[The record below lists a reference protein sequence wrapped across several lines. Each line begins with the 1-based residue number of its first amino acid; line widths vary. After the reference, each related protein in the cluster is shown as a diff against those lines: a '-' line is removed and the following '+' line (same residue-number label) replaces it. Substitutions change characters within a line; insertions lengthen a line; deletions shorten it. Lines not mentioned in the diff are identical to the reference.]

1 MSVHNPTQI
10 QVHPTAIITGE
21 VEMGEGVEIGPYC
34 VVTGPVKLGGFVVL
48 HPGVI
53 IGEPA
58 EAYDPVHLESDNPIE
73 VGKETVLRENVVVQR
88 GLKDGAGT
96 RIGPNCYIMHGT
108 HVAHDVQLEEY
119 VTCAPRVVLGGHTTV
134 MCYAYLGIGAM
145 THQWVV
151 VGSCAMLG
159 MGAVVTKHIQPG
171 YTVVGVPA
179 KFTCLNTLGL
189 ERAGV
194 QKPHYDDLSEK
205 NEFIRWKKRET
216 ERWREHRGREPERLD
231 R

>member
-1 MSVHNPTQI
+1 MGEDREIHQ
-10 QVHPTAIITGE
+10 TAIITGD
-21 VEMGEGVEIGPYC
+21 VIMGEGVQIGPYC
-34 VVTGPVKLGGFVVL
+34 VVTGPVKLGNFVVL

-58 EAYDPVHLESDNPIE
+58 EAYDPKHILSEDRIE
-73 VGKETVLRENVVVQR
+73 IGDHTVLRENVVVQR

-96 RIGPNCYIMHGT
+96 RIGPDCYIMHGT
-108 HVAHDVQLEEY
+108 HVAHDVQLEDH
-119 VTCAPRVVLGGHTTV
+119 VTCAPRVVLGGHTIV

-159 MGAVVTKHIQPG
+159 MGAVATKHVGPG
-171 YTVVGVPA
+171 ALVVGMPA
-179 KFTCLNTLGL
+179 KFLRMNTLGMQRMFGELSDSMTL
-189 ERAGV
+189 EVLDG
-194 QKPHYDDLSEK
+194 EK
-205 NEFIRWKKRET
+205 
-216 ERWREHRGREPERLD
+216 ERWREHCGREPERRD